1 MADAKITILHNKS
14 DFWVYLHKQMKAME
28 LYEYARP
35 ELLSGKKLLYV
46 HGFASSGQ
54 SGSVRTLRTLLP
66 GTEIIAPDLPVAPD
80 QAMELLRGI
89 VEEQKPAVV
98 VGTSMGAMYSE
109 MLCGVDRILV
119 NPAFQL
125 ADTILRNNG
134 LGRQEYHNPR
144 LDGQTSFLVTKGLI
158 EQFRETSSHCF
169 EHAGSDRDRVYGL
182 FGIHDTM
189 VDTFGLFSSH
199 YPNIIRF
206 DGEHYLNDAAILHSV
221 LPVLQ
226 WIDDRQE
233 KRQKPLIFISLSERI
248 VNHSSGFPKAVEY
261 LAAMYDLHIVA
272 SVPYNEPGLGL
283 KAFEWCEAN
292 LGVPVWNRLTLTNH
306 KNQLLGDYL
315 IDACP
320 EENSGEDFL
329 GTLIHFGSDAFRTW
343 EDVMEYFGRLGGQ

>member
-1 MADAKITILHNKS
+1 M
-14 DFWVYLHKQMKAME
+14 
-28 LYEYARP
+28 
-35 ELLSGKKLLYV
+35 
-46 HGFASSGQ
+46 
-54 SGSVRTLRTLLP
+54 
-66 GTEIIAPDLPVAPD
+66 
-80 QAMELLRGI
+80 
-89 VEEQKPAVV
+89 
-98 VGTSMGAMYSE
+98 
-109 MLCGVDRILV
+109 
-119 NPAFQL
+119 
-125 ADTILRNNG
+125 
-134 LGRQEYHNPR
+134 
-144 LDGQTSFLVTKGLI
+144 
-158 EQFRETSSHCF
+158 
-169 EHAGSDRDRVYGL
+169 YGL

-199 YPNIIRF
+199 YPNAIRF

-248 VNHSSGFPKAVEY
+248 VKHSSGFPKAVEY